1 MEGLDNKHFEC
12 TVGVEGG
19 KKRPRGQRRTPFI
32 STPDFQILCAG
43 T

>member
-1 MEGLDNKHFEC
+1 MYYYKG
-12 TVGVEGG
+12 VIRVEGG
-19 KKRPRGQRRTPFI
+19 KKRPRGQKHTPVI